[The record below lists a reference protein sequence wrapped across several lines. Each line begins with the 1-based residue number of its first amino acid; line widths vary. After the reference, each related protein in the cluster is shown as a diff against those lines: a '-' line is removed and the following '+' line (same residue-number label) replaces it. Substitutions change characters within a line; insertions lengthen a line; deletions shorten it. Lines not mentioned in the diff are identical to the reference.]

1 MKNLTNHKF
10 YEGTIYHKRFHPKVH
25 EFKYNF
31 YLLDIDLNY
40 FENLKNSLFSI
51 NKLNFLSF
59 KTKDH
64 FGKSDDFLQNVDEL
78 LEKFNIKKTKNMR
91 FFTLPRVLNFVFN
104 PISALVIFD
113 DNNQATHLLAE
124 VHNYNNGRVIYPI
137 VLEKKGNSY
146 TGKVK
151 KEMYVSPF
159 FKSDGVYEFELKY
172 DENKLF
178 LKIDLFEDNEYKLT
192 AIFNSKAKDFNKKS
206 SLNIFFKY
214 MFSTFLVVTRTY
226 FQAIKL
232 FIKGLKIYSP
242 REQDKERRY

>member
-1 MKNLTNHKF
+1 MKNLANHKF
-10 YEGTIYHKRFHPKVH
+10 YEGNIYHKRFHPRVH

-40 FENLKNSLFSI
+40 FQNLENSFFSI
-51 NKLNFLSF
+51 NKLNLLSF

-64 FGKSDDFLQNVDEL
+64 FGKSDNFLENVDEL
-78 LEKFNIKKTKNMR
+78 LEKFNIKKTNNMR
-91 FFTLPRVLNFVFN
+91 FLTLPRVLNFVFN
-104 PISALVIFD
+104 PLSALVIFNE
-113 DNNQATHLLAE
+113 NNEATHLLAE

-137 VLEKKGNSY
+137 ILEKKGKSY
-146 TGKVK
+146 TGKVIK
-151 KEMYVSPF
+151 DMYVSPF
-159 FKSDGVYEFELKY
+159 FKTDGVYEFELKY

-226 FQAIKL
+226 FQAIRL
-232 FIKGLKIYSP
+232 FIKGLKIYTP
-242 REQDKERRY
+242 RDQDKERRY

>member
-1 MKNLTNHKF
+1 MKNLTKHKF

-78 LEKFNIKKTKNMR
+78 LEKFSIKKTKNMR

-104 PISALVIFD
+104 PISALVVFD

-137 VLEKKGNSY
+137 LLEKKGNSY

-151 KEMYVSPF
+151 KDMYVSPF
-159 FKSDGVYEFELKY
+159 FKTDGVYEFQLKY

-206 SLNIFFKY
+206 SLNIFLKY

-226 FQAIKL
+226 IQAIRL
-232 FIKGLKIYSP
+232 FIKGLKIHSP

>member
-1 MKNLTNHKF
+1 MKNLTKHKF

-64 FGKSDDFLQNVDEL
+64 FGKSDDFLQNVNEL

-104 PISALVIFD
+104 PISALVVFD

-124 VHNYNNGRVIYPI
+124 VHNYNNGRVVYPI
-137 VLEKKGNSY
+137 LLEKKGNSY

-151 KEMYVSPF
+151 KDMYVSPF
-159 FKSDGVYEFELKY
+159 FKTDGVYEFQLKY

-206 SLNIFFKY
+206 SLNIFLKY

-226 FQAIKL
+226 IQAIRL
-232 FIKGLKIYSP
+232 FIKGLKIHSP

>member
-1 MKNLTNHKF
+1 MKNLTKHKF

-78 LEKFNIKKTKNMR
+78 LEKFSIKKTKNMR

-104 PISALVIFD
+104 PISALVVFD

-124 VHNYNNGRVIYPI
+124 VHNYNNGRVVYPI
-137 VLEKKGNSY
+137 LLEKKGNSY

-151 KEMYVSPF
+151 KDMYVSPF
-159 FKSDGVYEFELKY
+159 FKTDGVYEFELKY

-206 SLNIFFKY
+206 SLNIFLKY

-226 FQAIKL
+226 IQAIRL
-232 FIKGLKIYSP
+232 FIKGLKIHSP

>member
-1 MKNLTNHKF
+1 MKNLTKHKF

-78 LEKFNIKKTKNMR
+78 LEKFSIKKTKNMR

-104 PISALVIFD
+104 PISALVVFD

-124 VHNYNNGRVIYPI
+124 VHNYNNGRVVYPI
-137 VLEKKGNSY
+137 VLEKEGNSY

-151 KEMYVSPF
+151 KDMYVSPF
-159 FKSDGVYEFELKY
+159 FKTDGVYEFQLKY

-192 AIFNSKAKDFNKKS
+192 AIFNSKAKNFNKKS

-226 FQAIKL
+226 IQAIKL

>member
-1 MKNLTNHKF
+1 MKNLTKHKF

-78 LEKFNIKKTKNMR
+78 LEKFSIKKTKNMR

-104 PISALVIFD
+104 PISALVVFD

-124 VHNYNNGRVIYPI
+124 VHNYNNGRVVYPI
-137 VLEKKGNSY
+137 LLEKKGNSY

-151 KEMYVSPF
+151 KDMYVSPF
-159 FKSDGVYEFELKY
+159 FKTDGVYEFQLKY

-206 SLNIFFKY
+206 SLNIFLKY

-226 FQAIKL
+226 IQAIRL

>member
-1 MKNLTNHKF
+1 MKNLTKHKF

-78 LEKFNIKKTKNMR
+78 LEKFSIKKTKNMR

-104 PISALVIFD
+104 PISALVVFD

-124 VHNYNNGRVIYPI
+124 VHNYNNGRIVYPI
-137 VLEKKGNSY
+137 LLEKKGNSY

-151 KEMYVSPF
+151 KDMYVSPF
-159 FKSDGVYEFELKY
+159 FKTDGVYEFQLKY

-206 SLNIFFKY
+206 SLNIFLKY

-226 FQAIKL
+226 IQAIRL
-232 FIKGLKIYSP
+232 FIKGLKIHSP

>member
-1 MKNLTNHKF
+1 MKNLTKHKF

-78 LEKFNIKKTKNMR
+78 LEKFSIKKTKNMR

-104 PISALVIFD
+104 PISALVVFD

-124 VHNYNNGRVIYPI
+124 VHNYNNGRVVYPI
-137 VLEKKGNSY
+137 LLEKKGNSY

-151 KEMYVSPF
+151 KDMYVSPF
-159 FKSDGVYEFELKY
+159 FKTDGVYEFQLKY

-178 LKIDLFEDNEYKLT
+178 LKIDLCEDNEYKLT

-206 SLNIFFKY
+206 SLNIFLKY

-226 FQAIKL
+226 IQAIRL
-232 FIKGLKIYSP
+232 FIKGLKIHSP

>member
-1 MKNLTNHKF
+1 MKNLTKHKF

-78 LEKFNIKKTKNMR
+78 LEKFSIKKTKNMR

-104 PISALVIFD
+104 PISALVVFD

-124 VHNYNNGRVIYPI
+124 VHNYNNGRVVYPI
-137 VLEKKGNSY
+137 LLEKKGNSY
-146 TGKVK
+146 VGKVK
-151 KEMYVSPF
+151 KDMYVSPF
-159 FKSDGVYEFELKY
+159 FKTDGVYEFQLKY

-192 AIFNSKAKDFNKKS
+192 AIFNSKAKNFNKKS
-206 SLNIFFKY
+206 SLNIFLKY

-226 FQAIKL
+226 IQAIRL
-232 FIKGLKIYSP
+232 FIKGLKIHSP

>member
-1 MKNLTNHKF
+1 MPNISNHNIF
-10 YEGTIYHKRFHPKVH
+10 EGTIYHKRFHPKVH

-78 LEKFNIKKTKNMR
+78 LEKFSIKKTKNMR

-104 PISALVIFD
+104 PISALVVFD

-124 VHNYNNGRVIYPI
+124 VHNYNNGRVVYPI
-137 VLEKKGNSY
+137 LLEKKGNSY
-146 TGKVK
+146 VGKVK
-151 KEMYVSPF
+151 KDMYVSPF
-159 FKSDGVYEFELKY
+159 FKTDGVYEFQLKY

-226 FQAIKL
+226 IQAIRL
-232 FIKGLKIYSP
+232 FIKGLKIHSP

>member
-1 MKNLTNHKF
+1 MKNLANHKF
-10 YEGTIYHKRFHPKVH
+10 YEGNIYHKRFHPRVH

-40 FENLKNSLFSI
+40 FQNLKNSFFSI
-51 NKLNFLSF
+51 NKLNLLSF

-64 FGKSDDFLQNVDEL
+64 FGKSDNFLENVDEL
-78 LEKFNIKKTKNMR
+78 LEKFNIKKTNNMR
-91 FFTLPRVLNFVFN
+91 FLTLPRVLNFVFN
-104 PISALVIFD
+104 PLSALVIFNE
-113 DNNQATHLLAE
+113 NNEATHLLAE

-137 VLEKKGNSY
+137 ILEKKGKSY
-146 TGKVK
+146 TGKVIK
-151 KEMYVSPF
+151 DMYVSPF
-159 FKSDGVYEFELKY
+159 FKTDGVYEFELKY

-192 AIFNSKAKDFNKKS
+192 AIFNSKAKDYNKKS

-226 FQAIKL
+226 FQAIRLIVKA
-232 FIKGLKIYSP
+232 LKFYTP
-242 REQDKERRY
+242 RDQDKEWRY

>member
-1 MKNLTNHKF
+1 MKNLTKHKF

-78 LEKFNIKKTKNMR
+78 LEKFSIKKTKNMR

-104 PISALVIFD
+104 PISALVVFD

-124 VHNYNNGRVIYPI
+124 VHNYNNGRVVYPI
-137 VLEKKGNSY
+137 LLEKKGNSY
-146 TGKVK
+146 VGKVK
-151 KEMYVSPF
+151 KDMYVSPF
-159 FKSDGVYEFELKY
+159 FKTDGVYEFQLKY

-206 SLNIFFKY
+206 SLNIFLKY

-226 FQAIKL
+226 IQAIKL

>member
-31 YLLDIDLNY
+31 YLLDINLNY
-40 FENLKNSLFSI
+40 FEGLKNILFSI
-51 NKLNFLSF
+51 NKLNLLSF
-59 KTKDH
+59 KAKDH
-64 FGKSDDFLQNVDEL
+64 FGKSNDFLQNVDEL
-78 LEKFNIKKTKNMR
+78 LEKFNIKKTNNMR

-104 PISALVIFD
+104 PISVLIVFD
-113 DNNQATHLLAE
+113 NNNQATHLLAE
-124 VHNYNNGRVIYPI
+124 VHNYNKGRVVYPI
-137 VLEKKGNSY
+137 LLEKKGNSY

-151 KEMYVSPF
+151 KDMYVSPF
-159 FKSDGVYEFELKY
+159 FKSDGVYEFQLKY

-178 LKIDLFEDNEYKLT
+178 FKIDLFEDNEYKLT

-226 FQAIKL
+226 FQAVKL
-232 FIKGLKIYSP
+232 FIKGLKIYTP
-242 REQDKERRY
+242 RDQDKERRY

>member
-1 MKNLTNHKF
+1 MKNLTKNKY

-78 LEKFNIKKTKNMR
+78 LEKFSIKKTKNMR

-104 PISALVIFD
+104 PISALVVFD

-124 VHNYNNGRVIYPI
+124 VHNYNNGRVVYPI
-137 VLEKKGNSY
+137 LLEKKGNSY

-151 KEMYVSPF
+151 KDMYVSPF
-159 FKSDGVYEFELKY
+159 FKTDGVYEFQLKY

-206 SLNIFFKY
+206 SLNIFLKY

-226 FQAIKL
+226 IQAIRL
-232 FIKGLKIYSP
+232 FIKGLKIHSP

>member
-1 MKNLTNHKF
+1 MKNLTKHKF

-64 FGKSDDFLQNVDEL
+64 FGKSDDFLQNVDEIL
-78 LEKFNIKKTKNMR
+78 KKFSIKKTKNMR

-104 PISALVIFD
+104 PISALVVFD

-124 VHNYNNGRVIYPI
+124 VHNYNNGRVVYPI
-137 VLEKKGNSY
+137 LLEKKGNSY
-146 TGKVK
+146 VGKVK
-151 KEMYVSPF
+151 KDMYVSPF
-159 FKSDGVYEFELKY
+159 FKTDGVYEFQLKY

-206 SLNIFFKY
+206 SLNIFLKY
-214 MFSTFLVVTRTY
+214 MFSNFLVVTRTY
-226 FQAIKL
+226 IQAIRL
-232 FIKGLKIYSP
+232 FIKGLKIHSP

>member
-1 MKNLTNHKF
+1 MKNITNHKF
-10 YEGTIYHKRFHPKVH
+10 YEGTIYHKRFHPRVH

-40 FENLKNSLFSI
+40 FQNLKNSFFSI
-51 NKLNFLSF
+51 NKLNLLSF

-64 FGKSDDFLQNVDEL
+64 FGKSDNFLENVDEL
-78 LEKFNIKKTKNMR
+78 LEKFNIKKTNNMR
-91 FFTLPRVLNFVFN
+91 FLTLPRVLNFVFN
-104 PISALVIFD
+104 PLSALVIFNE
-113 DNNQATHLLAE
+113 NNEATHLLAE

-137 VLEKKGNSY
+137 ILEKKGKSY
-146 TGKVK
+146 TGKVIK
-151 KEMYVSPF
+151 DMYVSPF
-159 FKSDGVYEFELKY
+159 FKTDGVYEFELKY

-226 FQAIKL
+226 FQAIRL
-232 FIKGLKIYSP
+232 FIKGLKIYTP
-242 REQDKERRY
+242 RDQDKERRY

>member
-1 MKNLTNHKF
+1 MKNLTKHKF

-78 LEKFNIKKTKNMR
+78 LEKFSIKKTKNMR

-104 PISALVIFD
+104 PISALVVFD

-124 VHNYNNGRVIYPI
+124 VHNYNNGRVVYPI
-137 VLEKKGNSY
+137 LLEKKGNSY
-146 TGKVK
+146 VGKVK
-151 KEMYVSPF
+151 KDMYVSPF
-159 FKSDGVYEFELKY
+159 FKTDGVYEFQLKY

-206 SLNIFFKY
+206 SLNIFLKY

-226 FQAIKL
+226 FQAIRL
-232 FIKGLKIYSP
+232 FIKGLKIHSP

>member
-1 MKNLTNHKF
+1 MKNLTKHKF

-78 LEKFNIKKTKNMR
+78 LEKFSIKKTKNMR

-104 PISALVIFD
+104 PISALVVFD

-124 VHNYNNGRVIYPI
+124 VHNYNNGRVVYPI
-137 VLEKKGNSY
+137 LLEKKGNSY
-146 TGKVK
+146 VGKVK
-151 KEMYVSPF
+151 KDMYVSPF
-159 FKSDGVYEFELKY
+159 FKTDGVYEFQLKY

-226 FQAIKL
+226 FQAIRL
-232 FIKGLKIYSP
+232 FIKGLKIYTP
-242 REQDKERRY
+242 RDQDKERRY

>member
-1 MKNLTNHKF
+1 MKNLTKHKF

-64 FGKSDDFLQNVDEL
+64 FGKSDDFLQNVNEL
-78 LEKFNIKKTKNMR
+78 LEKFSIKKTKNMR

-104 PISALVIFD
+104 PISALVVFD

-124 VHNYNNGRVIYPI
+124 VHNYNNGRVVYPI
-137 VLEKKGNSY
+137 LLEKKGNSY
-146 TGKVK
+146 VGKVK
-151 KEMYVSPF
+151 KDMYVSPF
-159 FKSDGVYEFELKY
+159 FKTDGVYEFQLKY

-206 SLNIFFKY
+206 SLNIFLKY

-226 FQAIKL
+226 IQAIRL
-232 FIKGLKIYSP
+232 FIKGLKIHSP

>member
-1 MKNLTNHKF
+1 MKNLTKHKF

-78 LEKFNIKKTKNMR
+78 LEKFSIKKTKNMR

-104 PISALVIFD
+104 PISALVVFD

-124 VHNYNNGRVIYPI
+124 VHNYNNGRVVYPI
-137 VLEKKGNSY
+137 LLEKKGNSY

-151 KEMYVSPF
+151 KDMYVSPF
-159 FKSDGVYEFELKY
+159 FKTDGVYEFQLKY

-226 FQAIKL
+226 FQAIRL
-232 FIKGLKIYSP
+232 FIKGLKIHSP

>member
-1 MKNLTNHKF
+1 MKNLTKHKF

-78 LEKFNIKKTKNMR
+78 LEKFSIKKTKNMR

-104 PISALVIFD
+104 PISALVVFD

-124 VHNYNNGRVIYPI
+124 VHNYNNGRVVYPI
-137 VLEKKGNSY
+137 LLEKKGNSY

-151 KEMYVSPF
+151 KDMYVSPF
-159 FKSDGVYEFELKY
+159 FKTDGVYEFQLKY

-226 FQAIKL
+226 IQAIRL
-232 FIKGLKIYSP
+232 FIKGLKIHSP

>member
-1 MKNLTNHKF
+1 MKNLTKHKF

-78 LEKFNIKKTKNMR
+78 LEKFSIKKTKNMR

-104 PISALVIFD
+104 PISALVVFD

-124 VHNYNNGRVIYPI
+124 VHNYNNGRVVYPI
-137 VLEKKGNSY
+137 LLEKKGNSY

-151 KEMYVSPF
+151 KDMYVSPF
-159 FKSDGVYEFELKY
+159 FKTDGVYEFQLKY

-206 SLNIFFKY
+206 SLNIFLKY
-214 MFSTFLVVTRTY
+214 MFSTFLVFIRTY
-226 FQAIKL
+226 IQAIRL
-232 FIKGLKIYSP
+232 FIKGLKIHSP

>member
-1 MKNLTNHKF
+1 MKNLTKHKF

-78 LEKFNIKKTKNMR
+78 LEKFSIKKTKNMR

-104 PISALVIFD
+104 PISALVVFD

-124 VHNYNNGRVIYPI
+124 VHNYNNGRVVYPI
-137 VLEKKGNSY
+137 LLEKKGNSY

-151 KEMYVSPF
+151 KDMYVSPF
-159 FKSDGVYEFELKY
+159 FKTDGVYEFQLKY

-206 SLNIFFKY
+206 SLNIFLKY

-226 FQAIKL
+226 FQAIRL
-232 FIKGLKIYSP
+232 FIKGLKIHSP

>member
-1 MKNLTNHKF
+1 MKNLTKHKF

-78 LEKFNIKKTKNMR
+78 LEKFSIKKTKNMR

-104 PISALVIFD
+104 PISALVVFD

-124 VHNYNNGRVIYPI
+124 VHNYNNGRVVYPI
-137 VLEKKGNSY
+137 LLEKKGNSY
-146 TGKVK
+146 VGKVK
-151 KEMYVSPF
+151 KDMYVSPF
-159 FKSDGVYEFELKY
+159 FKTDGVYEFQLKY

-192 AIFNSKAKDFNKKS
+192 AIFNSKAKNFNKKS

-226 FQAIKL
+226 IQAIKL

>member
-78 LEKFNIKKTKNMR
+78 LEKFSIKKTKNMR

-104 PISALVIFD
+104 PISALVVFD

-124 VHNYNNGRVIYPI
+124 VHNYNNGRVVYPI
-137 VLEKKGNSY
+137 LLEKKGNSY
-146 TGKVK
+146 VGKVK
-151 KEMYVSPF
+151 KDMYVSPF
-159 FKSDGVYEFELKY
+159 FKTDGVYEFQLKY

-206 SLNIFFKY
+206 SLNIFLKY

-226 FQAIKL
+226 IQAIRL

>member
-1 MKNLTNHKF
+1 MKNLTKHKF

-78 LEKFNIKKTKNMR
+78 LEKFSIKKTKNMR

-104 PISALVIFD
+104 PISALVVFD

-124 VHNYNNGRVIYPI
+124 VHNYNNGRVVYPI
-137 VLEKKGNSY
+137 LLEKKGNSY
-146 TGKVK
+146 VGKVK
-151 KEMYVSPF
+151 KDMYVSPF
-159 FKSDGVYEFELKY
+159 FECEGVYEFELKY
-172 DENKLF
+172 YENKLF
-178 LKIDLFEDNEYKLT
+178 IKIDLFENKEHKLT
-192 AIFNSKAKDFNKKS
+192 AIFNSKSKPYSFK
-206 SLNIFFKY
+206 NILKVFIKY
-214 MFSTFLVVTRTY
+214 MFSTFLVVSRIFY
-226 FQAIKL
+226 HAFRL
-232 FIKGLKIYSP
+232 YL
-242 REQDKERRY
+242 RV

>member
-1 MKNLTNHKF
+1 MKNLTKHKF

-78 LEKFNIKKTKNMR
+78 LEKFSIKKTKNMR

-104 PISALVIFD
+104 PISALVVFD

-124 VHNYNNGRVIYPI
+124 VHNYNNGRVVYPI
-137 VLEKKGNSY
+137 LLEKKGNSY

-151 KEMYVSPF
+151 KDMYVSPF
-159 FKSDGVYEFELKY
+159 FKTDGVYEFQLKY

-192 AIFNSKAKDFNKKS
+192 AIFNSKAKNFNKKS
-206 SLNIFFKY
+206 SLNIFLKY

-226 FQAIKL
+226 IQAIRL
-232 FIKGLKIYSP
+232 FIKGLKIHSP

>member
-1 MKNLTNHKF
+1 MKNLTKHKF

-78 LEKFNIKKTKNMR
+78 LEKFSIKKTKNMR

-104 PISALVIFD
+104 PISALVVFD

-124 VHNYNNGRVIYPI
+124 VHNYNNGRVVYPI
-137 VLEKKGNSY
+137 LLEKKGNSY
-146 TGKVK
+146 VGKVK
-151 KEMYVSPF
+151 KDMYASPF
-159 FKSDGVYEFELKY
+159 FKTDGVYEFQLKY

-206 SLNIFFKY
+206 SLNIFLKY

-226 FQAIKL
+226 IQAIRL
-232 FIKGLKIYSP
+232 FIKGLKIHSP

>member
-1 MKNLTNHKF
+1 MKNLTKHKF

-78 LEKFNIKKTKNMR
+78 LEKFSIKKTKNMR

-104 PISALVIFD
+104 PISALVVFD

-124 VHNYNNGRVIYPI
+124 VHNYNNGRVVYPI
-137 VLEKKGNSY
+137 LLEKKGNSY
-146 TGKVK
+146 VGKVK
-151 KEMYVSPF
+151 KDMYVSPF
-159 FKSDGVYEFELKY
+159 FKTDGVYEFQLKY

-178 LKIDLFEDNEYKLT
+178 LKIDLFEDNDYKLT
-192 AIFNSKAKDFNKKS
+192 AIFNSKAKDINKKS
-206 SLNIFFKY
+206 SLNIFLKY

-226 FQAIKL
+226 IQAIRL
-232 FIKGLKIYSP
+232 FIKGLKIHSP

>member
-1 MKNLTNHKF
+1 MKNLTKHKF

-78 LEKFNIKKTKNMR
+78 LEKFSIKKTKNMR

-104 PISALVIFD
+104 PISALVVFD

-124 VHNYNNGRVIYPI
+124 VHNYNNGRVVYPI
-137 VLEKKGNSY
+137 LLEKKGNSY
-146 TGKVK
+146 VGKVK
-151 KEMYVSPF
+151 KDMYVSPF
-159 FKSDGVYEFELKY
+159 FKTDGVYEFQLKY

-206 SLNIFFKY
+206 SLNIFLKY

-226 FQAIKL
+226 IQAIRL
-232 FIKGLKIYSP
+232 FIKGLKIYTP
-242 REQDKERRY
+242 RDQDKERRY

>member
-1 MKNLTNHKF
+1 MKNLTKHKF

-78 LEKFNIKKTKNMR
+78 LEKFSIKKTKNMR
-91 FFTLPRVLNFVFN
+91 FLTLPRVLNFVFN
-104 PISALVIFD
+104 PISALVVFD

-124 VHNYNNGRVIYPI
+124 VHNYNNGRVVYPI
-137 VLEKKGNSY
+137 LLEKKGNSY
-146 TGKVK
+146 VGKVK
-151 KEMYVSPF
+151 KDMYVSPF
-159 FKSDGVYEFELKY
+159 FKTDGVYEFQLKY

-206 SLNIFFKY
+206 SLNIFLKY

-226 FQAIKL
+226 IQAIKL

>member
-1 MKNLTNHKF
+1 MKNLTKHKF

-64 FGKSDDFLQNVDEL
+64 FGKSDDFLQNVNEL

-104 PISALVIFD
+104 PISALVVFD

-124 VHNYNNGRVIYPI
+124 VHNYNNGRVVYPI
-137 VLEKKGNSY
+137 VLEKEGNSY

-151 KEMYVSPF
+151 KDMYVSPF
-159 FKSDGVYEFELKY
+159 FKTDGVYEFQLKY

-206 SLNIFFKY
+206 SLNIFLKY

-226 FQAIKL
+226 IQAIRL
-232 FIKGLKIYSP
+232 FIKGLKIHSP

>member
-1 MKNLTNHKF
+1 MKNLINHKF
-10 YEGTIYHKRFHPKVH
+10 YEGTIYHKRFHPKIH

-40 FENLKNSLFSI
+40 FLNLKNSFFSI
-51 NKLNFLSF
+51 NKLNLLSF

-78 LEKFNIKKTKNMR
+78 LKKFNINKTNNMR

-113 DNNQATHLLAE
+113 ENNQATHLLAE

-146 TGKVK
+146 TGVAK
-151 KEMYVSPF
+151 KDMYVSPF
-159 FKSDGVYEFELKY
+159 FKTDGVYKFELKY

-178 LKIDLFEDNEYKLT
+178 LKIDLFEDNQYKLT
-192 AIFNSKAKDFNKKS
+192 AIFNSKARDFNKKS

-214 MFSTFLVVTRTY
+214 MFSTFLVVSRTY

-232 FIKGLKIYSP
+232 FIKGLKIYTP
-242 REQDKERRY
+242 RIQDKERRY

>member
-1 MKNLTNHKF
+1 MKNLTKHKF

-78 LEKFNIKKTKNMR
+78 LEKFSIKKTKNMR

-104 PISALVIFD
+104 PISALVVFD

-124 VHNYNNGRVIYPI
+124 VHNYNNGRVVYPI
-137 VLEKKGNSY
+137 LLEKKGNSY
-146 TGKVK
+146 TGIVK
-151 KEMYVSPF
+151 KDMYVSPF
-159 FKSDGVYEFELKY
+159 FKTDGVYEFQLKY

-206 SLNIFFKY
+206 SLNIFLKY

-226 FQAIKL
+226 IQAIRL
-232 FIKGLKIYSP
+232 FIKGLKIHSP

>member
-1 MKNLTNHKF
+1 MKNLANHKF
-10 YEGTIYHKRFHPKVH
+10 YEGNIYHKRFHPRVH

-40 FENLKNSLFSI
+40 FQNLKNSFFSI
-51 NKLNFLSF
+51 NKLNLLSF

-64 FGKSDDFLQNVDEL
+64 FGKSDNFLENVDEL
-78 LEKFNIKKTKNMR
+78 LEKFNIKKTNNMR
-91 FFTLPRVLNFVFN
+91 FLTLPRVLNFVFN
-104 PISALVIFD
+104 PLSALVIFNE
-113 DNNQATHLLAE
+113 NNEATHLLAE

-137 VLEKKGNSY
+137 ILEKKGKSY
-146 TGKVK
+146 TGKVIK
-151 KEMYVSPF
+151 DMYVSPF
-159 FKSDGVYEFELKY
+159 FKTDGVYEFQLKY

-226 FQAIKL
+226 FQAIRL
-232 FIKGLKIYSP
+232 FIKGLTIYTP
-242 REQDKERRY
+242 RDQDKERRY